1 MTRTYPLRGFLLFS
15 NLSLH
20 ERWWSIGFLLSI
32 LGLAFSQALFTITLY
47 GLSVAVFIE
56 QLQPSR
62 PKFSVKAI
70 VLLICPWLFVLVI
83 PIVQSIVRSD
93 IGAVFSIH
101 GMHLILL
108 PILCLRLYILSKKAK
123 ECLVVSALLICCICA
138 AVLLVKLVQEW
149 SQIGQSIEEG
159 KHLWVPNGQPKATAI
174 LFVIAGIL
182 GIHYTLDDQEKSYYR
197 IASIVFLL
205 CCVHAMT
212 VRIAWGMLYI
222 GVAFTLFRHFITRRQ
237 WTPLLI
243 ATLILLVA
251 PFATYQSIP
260 SVQKRIEYTLYDW
273 STLNK
278 EGEVNTSDALRFISW
293 DVGWKTIVKKPILG
307 YGIESM
313 DKALAE
319 QYAANYPQ
327 VSKENMLRPHNQF
340 LFFALEYGLLG
351 AFLSLIAL
359 GCLLWFFGR
368 STGIILWILFFLYCF
383 IDSPFNRQII
393 DAAFWYG
400 LGFSIVFSKD
410 SDAP

>member
-1 MTRTYPLRGFLLFS
+1 MTRAYPLRGFLLFS

-83 PIVQSIVRSD
+83 PIFQSIVSSD

-138 AVLLVKLVQEW
+138 AILLVKLVQEW
-149 SQIGQSIEEG
+149 SQIGQYIEEG

-182 GIHYTLDDQEKSYYR
+182 GIHYAIDNQEKSYIR

-260 SVQKRIEYTLYDW
+260 SVQKRIDYTLYDW

-359 GCLLWFFGR
+359 GCLLWFFRR

>member
-1 MTRTYPLRGFLLFS
+1 MTRAYPLRGFLLFS

-251 PFATYQSIP
+251 PFATYQSVP

-327 VSKENMLRPHNQF
+327 VSKKNMLRPHNQF

-393 DAAFWYG
+393 DAVFWYG

>member
-1 MTRTYPLRGFLLFS
+1 MTRAYPLRGFLLFS

-293 DVGWKTIVKKPILG
+293 DVGWKTIVKRPILG